1 MEPTEP
7 EIKADIDLLD
17 QYTMAMYE
25 GMQQKL
31 EAAKCL
37 RQLAR
42 DPSNLEVMCAEVSLQ
57 NVLARELKEN
67 YQKSTDLNIILCQ
80 IYAEFAQFVQ
90 MQGLLLTKNIGSLVL
105 QIARMEID
113 RYNKRYDTMSSYK
126 KRAEKSKQEGDISS
140 YNNFRG
146 KFMIWVRKHEK
157 LCQICFQVLLNLA
170 DDRRTES
177 KMVAKDIVKMLVAVV
192 IREKVRNPN
201 LLIACLDFLKRLS
214 IVQVVYVYGLCRCV
228 RYVHADYDIMV
239 QDNKDVMLQNDVS
252 LVEHFTFHNL
262 II

>member
-1 MEPTEP
+1 
-7 EIKADIDLLD
+7 
-17 QYTMAMYE
+17 MAMYE

-42 DPSNLEVMCAEVSLQ
+42 DPSNLDAMYDDVTLQ

-90 MQGLLLTKNIGSLVL
+90 MQELLLRKNIGSLVL
-105 QIARMEID
+105 QIARQEIK
-113 RYNKRYDTMSSYK
+113 RYNTRNETLNSYK
-126 KRAEKSKQEGDISS
+126 KRAEKSGEPEDIAECTD
-140 YNNFRG
+140 FRG
-146 KFMIWVRKHEK
+146 KFMLWVRKHEK
-157 LCQICFQVLLNLA
+157 LCQICFKVLLNLA
-170 DDRRTES
+170 DDRRTEH

-214 IVQVVYVYGLCRCV
+214 IVQVLHVHRTYVCTCALNIRAC
-228 RYVHADYDIMV
+228 MM

-252 LVEHFTFHNL
+252 LVQNCP
-262 II
+262 IY

>member
-1 MEPTEP
+1 
-7 EIKADIDLLD
+7 
-17 QYTMAMYE
+17 MAMYE

-42 DPSNLEVMCAEVSLQ
+42 DPSNLEVMCDEVSLQ

-113 RYNKRYDTMSSYK
+113 RYNKRYDTMTSYK
-126 KRAEKSKQEGDISS
+126 KRAEKSKEEEDIAS

-157 LCQICFQVLLNLA
+157 LCQICFQVLLHLA

-177 KMVAKDIVKMLVAVV
+177 KMVAKDIVKMLVSVV

-214 IVQVVYVYGLCRCV
+214 IVQVPH
-228 RYVHADYDIMV
+228 VH
-239 QDNKDVMLQNDVS
+239 
-252 LVEHFTFHNL
+252 
-262 II
+262 